1 MSKNLKPSTRA
12 LPSLHKFDRVECIMQ
27 KPHITIIKSDLHKQG
42 GLEKYTWQIIADF
55 CALEATVTVLT
66 SGNPQPAFRDPRL
79 QIISLPI
86 NYPLSLLNI
95 LHFDQACRNFLKKHP
110 TPIIFSLDRNRFQTH
125 IRAGNGTH
133 AAYLRRRCAEEGLLK
148 GASFVLNPLH
158 QTILF
163 LEKKAFE
170 HPELKTLFT
179 NSEMVKQEI
188 LQLYKVDPEKIR
200 VVHNGVEWTAMQNAF
215 NAWETEKQKNL
226 CALKLTP
233 LTFQF
238 LFIGHNFHR
247 KGLEKLLHAFS
258 LIKNEEFQLS
268 VIGKDKN
275 LTYFSQLA
283 QRLGL
288 KEKVFFFGPQKE
300 IFPFYQMADCTVIP
314 SIYDPFAN
322 VTVESLAMGVPVIS
336 SRNNGGHEILTA
348 ENGSVIESLNDTASF
363 SQVLKSAL
371 GYPKTQN
378 SSQRIRQSVKHLDF
392 SHQIRWITETTIRPF
407 A

>member
-1 MSKNLKPSTRA
+1 MDKPN
-12 LPSLHKFDRVECIMQ
+12 
-27 KPHITIIKSDLHKQG
+27 ITLIKSDLHKQG

-66 SGNPQPAFRDPRL
+66 SGNPQPAFSNPRL
-79 QIISLPI
+79 QMISLPI
-86 NYPLSLLNI
+86 KHPLSLFNV
-95 LHFDQACRNFLKKHP
+95 LHFDQACSNFLKKHP
-110 TPIIFSLDRNRFQTH
+110 TPIVFSLDRNRFQTH

-133 AAYLRRRCAEEGLLK
+133 AAYLRRRYAEEGLLK

-158 QTILF
+158 QAILF

-170 HPELKTLFT
+170 HPNLKILFT

-188 LQLYKVDPEKIR
+188 LQLYKTDPEKIR
-200 VVHNGVEWTAMQNAF
+200 VVHNGVEWAAMQGAF
-215 NAWETEKQKNL
+215 DAWETEKQKKL
-226 CALKLTP
+226 CELKLNP
-233 LTFQF
+233 FTFQF

-247 KGLEKLLHAFS
+247 KGLEKLLNAFS
-258 LIKNEEFQLS
+258 LIKNEDFQLS
-268 VIGKDKN
+268 IIGKDKN
-275 LTYFSQLA
+275 ISYFSQLA

-288 KEKVFFFGPQKE
+288 KKKVFFFGPQKE

-336 SRNNGGHEILTA
+336 SRSNGGHEILTT
-348 ENGSVIESLNDTASF
+348 ENGSVIESLNDASSF

-371 GYPKTQN
+371 ACPKTQN

-392 SHQIRWITETTIRPF
+392 SHQIRLITKTTIIPNSSENFTFELRESSRG
-407 A
+407 